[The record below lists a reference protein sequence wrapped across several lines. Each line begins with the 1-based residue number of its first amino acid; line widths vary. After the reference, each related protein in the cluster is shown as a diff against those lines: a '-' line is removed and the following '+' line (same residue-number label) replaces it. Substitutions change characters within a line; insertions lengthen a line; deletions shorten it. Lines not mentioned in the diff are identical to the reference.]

1 MVKYVRRGENSPLRG
16 EEIMFKKTVS
26 VLLCI
31 LLFVSCFSAAA
42 GAFDVRPKLTYH
54 VGENNENTYV
64 SFAYSDGTCYINDSA
79 YGWTRDGYAFA
90 GWSGE
95 PDGKVVCFGGET
107 VELTENTD
115 LYAVWCPVE
124 LEDNEIFF
132 FNNSKRYFT
141 GGEKGKYRMSAEH
154 MAMLEKNIFKTFG
167 PTPVPGI
174 ALGAVL
180 ATYPEWNWQG
190 SCYGISTVTAMQHYG
205 MLDIKG
211 LQNAETLYDM
221 LNDEE
226 LISVINY
233 YQANAATSWLCENKA
248 AKSVSS
254 AYASSMKAM
263 FESVKAGNIVMFTYY
278 TGSAFITPGHTVLFT
293 GAYET
298 AGGEHVLVTY
308 NCNRPSRY
316 TNGIKNDRFIL
327 SADYKIMTDDNGAE
341 IGDANWT
348 DTFKQFEAFDI
359 DGDTNTSAWYDTF
372 FAHIKEIFNRL
383 FAMIANIFAVK

>member
-1 MVKYVRRGENSPLRG
+1 
-16 EEIMFKKTVS
+16 MFKKIAS
-26 VLLCI
+26 VLLCVLMI
-31 LLFVSCFSAAA
+31 IACFSAAA
-42 GAFDVRPKLTYH
+42 GAFDVRSKLTYH
-54 VGENNENTYV
+54 VGENNEKTYF
-64 SFAYSDGTCYINDSA
+64 SFAYSDGTGYINGSA

-90 GWSGE
+90 GWADE
-95 PDGKVVCFGGET
+95 PDGKVVYFGGET
-107 VELTENTD
+107 VDVHEDID

-141 GGEKGKYRMSAEH
+141 DGEKGKYRMSDEH
-154 MAMLEKNIFKTFG
+154 KTMLEKNIFKTFG

-190 SCYGISTVTAMQHYG
+190 SCYGISAVTAMQHYG

-211 LQNAETLYDM
+211 LQDAETLYDM

-248 AKSVSS
+248 VKSASS
-254 AYASSMKAM
+254 AYASSMRAM
-263 FESVKAGNIVMFTYY
+263 FESVKNGNIVMFTYY
-278 TGSAFITPGHTVLFT
+278 TGSAFVTPGHTVLFT

-298 AGGEHVLVTY
+298 ANGEHVLVTY

-327 SADYKIMTDDNGAE
+327 SRDYKTMTDDNGVKIA
-341 IGDANWT
+341 DANWS
-348 DTFKQFEAFDI
+348 DTFEQFEAFDI
-359 DGDTNTSAWYDTF
+359 NGDFNTSAWYAAY
-372 FAHIKEIFNRL
+372 FAHVKEIFNRL